1 MAREDTMA
9 SNFRIT
15 TVCRRKSIE
24 FRLQGDFDGTSACE
38 LLNALQDKGGRTGRV
53 VVDTSRL
60 RRVYPF
66 GQETFCNRLYLLKH
80 LPIRLTFTGDKAGCI
95 APERNRFA

>member
-1 MAREDTMA
+1 MA

-15 TVCRRKSIE
+15 TLCRRKSIE

-38 LLNALQDKGGRTGRV
+38 LLNAMEDKCGRAGRV

-60 RRVYPF
+60 RRVYSF
-66 GQETFCNRLYLLKH
+66 GRETFCNRLYLLKH
-80 LPIRLTFTGDKAGCI
+80 LPISLTFTGDRANQI
-95 APERNRFA
+95 APERNRFF